1 MVFITKK
8 STGTKSVNLEDSEF
22 EFEFAMDSDGFYK
35 DKDYRYK
42 INNGII

>member
-35 DKDYRYK
+35 DKDYR
-42 INNGII
+42 